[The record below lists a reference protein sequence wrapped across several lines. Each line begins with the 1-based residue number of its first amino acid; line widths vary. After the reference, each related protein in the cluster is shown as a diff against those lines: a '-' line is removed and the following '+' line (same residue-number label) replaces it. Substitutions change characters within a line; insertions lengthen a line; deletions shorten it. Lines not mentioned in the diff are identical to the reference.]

1 MLAGALT
8 GGSCSH
14 FGVDR
19 VANNM
24 LSIIFD
30 PAFFQSADG
39 FSQEIDGFI
48 THVKSSRTVT
58 PDGEILMP
66 GEPEARTRARK
77 LREGIEIDDT
87 TWGQIVATGESLGV
101 RRSSRPRP

>member
-1 MLAGALT
+1 MT

-14 FGVDR
+14 VGVDR

-24 LSIIFD
+24 LSIIID
-30 PAFFQSADG
+30 PTFFQSADA
-39 FSQEIDGFI
+39 FFREIEGFI
-48 THVKSSRTVT
+48 AHVKSSKTVT
-58 PDGEILMP
+58 PDGEVLMP

-101 RRSSRPRP
+101 HVTLTAP

>member
-1 MLAGALT
+1 LS

-14 FGVDR
+14 VGVDR

-30 PAFFQSADG
+30 PTFFQSAEV
-39 FSQEIDGFI
+39 FSKEIDAFI
-48 THVKSSRTVT
+48 THVKSSRTVM

-77 LREGIEIDDT
+77 LREGIELDDT
-87 TWGQIVATGESLGV
+87 TWAQIIATGESLGV
-101 RRSSRPRP
+101 PVKLTTP